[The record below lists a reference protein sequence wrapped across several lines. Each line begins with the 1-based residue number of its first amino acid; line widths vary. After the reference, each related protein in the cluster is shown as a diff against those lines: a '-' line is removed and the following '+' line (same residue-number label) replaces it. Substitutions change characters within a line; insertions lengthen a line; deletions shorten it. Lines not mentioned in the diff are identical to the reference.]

1 MCCPCTALNDRNCR
15 SKMDKKDNHEQSAS
29 TNRSATKR
37 QSRPSSGEP
46 ELLRLQG
53 IGPRL
58 PVKATSLLP
67 RRGNIQQLPTGT
79 RMRINPGRLRAL
91 SEDHKTPT
99 GKPHIHLNPTAPMD
113 RPKFSLGN
121 FRPSMSADRV
131 CRTNRRSQQPLYF
144 LLGRLR
150 HAQLTRWTARAS
162 SCWIDRSDPVH
173 NFLIRLRFHGC
184 LCVLTF
190 LLGDGRQSERHS
202 TGDQAGTT
210 SPSSQ
215 GSDQF
220 RNMATI
226 WLKSN
231 ARRLIASRHPQD
243 AMGALF
249 GQTHDVIDYGI
260 VARLIDLE
268 LYEAALGRQQGQNL
282 CSGW

>member
-1 MCCPCTALNDRNCR
+1 MNDRHQP
-15 SKMDKKDNHEQSAS
+15 MDQQPSDNQDPALASQNYSDYKEIEPRAFQPKLRVCFPAGETFNSCQRVPECESILAGFEHSVKTAKFLRANRIYTSTQRHQRTDPNSA
-29 TNRSATKR
+29 
-37 QSRPSSGEP
+37 
-46 ELLRLQG
+46 L
-53 IGPRL
+53 
-58 PVKATSLLP
+58 ATSDP
-67 RRGNIQQLPTGT
+67 VCQRTGYVEQ
-79 RMRINPGRLRAL
+79 IEGHSGHPG
-91 SEDHKTPT
+91 
-99 GKPHIHLNPTAPMD
+99 
-113 RPKFSLGN
+113 
-121 FRPSMSADRV
+121 
-131 CRTNRRSQQPLYF
+131 F
-144 LLGRLR
+144 LLGRR
-150 HAQLTRWTARAS
+150 QHTQLTRWTARAS

-249 GQTHDVIDYGI
+249 GQTHNVVDYGI

-268 LYEAALGRQQGQNL
+268 LYEAALGRQQGQDL
-282 CSGW
+282 CSG